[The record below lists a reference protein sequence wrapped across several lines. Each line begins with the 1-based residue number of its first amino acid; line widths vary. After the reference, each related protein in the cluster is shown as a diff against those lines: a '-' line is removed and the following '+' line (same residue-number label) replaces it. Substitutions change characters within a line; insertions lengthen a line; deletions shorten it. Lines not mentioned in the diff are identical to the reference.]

1 MPLTLP
7 EIAAILNVSL
17 RQAQRYASGG
27 YRGHVLPTSKVG
39 HSQVVDSTDFEQ
51 WLKLTGLG
59 AKEDPE
65 PEPGTAQSVGEPAK
79 TVPES
84 LLGTSMS
91 PRTEPVETSMSPH
104 VPEWC
109 RPANPNGALTNCPH
123 PNSSNW
129 CTPEAM
135 QHHVEAEA
143 RKLVAQYRSSG
154 GTTYEYPDDFEI

>member
-1 MPLTLP
+1 MPLTLR

-17 RQAQRYASGG
+17 RQVQRYAAGG

-59 AKEDPE
+59 SKGTPE
-65 PEPGTAQSVGEPAK
+65 PEPEPEPQVSPEPSADSADVPAPEPAAPS
-79 TVPES
+79 VP
-84 LLGTSMS
+84 
-91 PRTEPVETSMSPH
+91 R
-104 VPEWC
+104 PEHLI
-109 RPANPNGALTNCPH
+109 PANPNGALTNCPH

-143 RKLVAQYRSSG
+143 RRLVAQFKGSG
-154 GTTYEYPDDFEI
+154 AQPHEYDYEI